1 MKVSYKSSG
10 VNISE
15 ADKFVKA
22 ISPLVKST
30 FTKGVIQG
38 IGNFG
43 SFYQI
48 DFKKY
53 KSPVLVSSV
62 DGVGTKLK
70 IAALLN
76 KYDTIGE
83 DLVNH
88 CVNDIAVCGAVP
100 QFFLDYYAMGKLKS
114 KTAQEVVK
122 GLIRGCKANGC
133 SLIGGETAEMPGVYH
148 DNDFDLAGS
157 ITGIVEKSKIVNKNN
172 VKKGD
177 VLIGIPSNG
186 LHTNGYSLVRKIFDT
201 KQKLNQKYSGLKN
214 TLGLELLNTHKS
226 YLNIIQSSLKQFKIN
241 SISHI
246 TGGGIEGNT
255 KRVVPKNL
263 KIKIDYDSWERPA
276 IFDIIQVKGNV
287 DEKDIRRTFN
297 LGIGLIFII
306 SKKDA
311 DKFIKFLYSKKERS
325 YVIGNIA

>member
-148 DNDFDLAGS
+148 GDDFDLAGS
-157 ITGIVEKSKIVNKNN
+157 ITGVVEKSKIVNKNN

-177 VLIGIPSNG
+177 ILIGLPSNG

-214 TLGLELLNTHKS
+214 TIGLELLNTHKS
-226 YLNIIQSSLKQFKIN
+226 YLNIIQSSLQKFKIN

-255 KRVVPKNL
+255 KRVVPKDL

-287 DEKDIRRTFN
+287 DEKDMRRTFN

-306 SKKDA
+306 AKKDA
-311 DKFIKFLYSKKERS
+311 DKFIKFLQSKKERS

>member
-148 DNDFDLAGS
+148 GDDFDLAGS
-157 ITGIVEKSKIVNKNN
+157 ITGVVEKSKIVNKNN

-177 VLIGIPSNG
+177 ILIGLPSNG

-201 KQKLNQKYSGLKN
+201 KQRLNQKYSGLNN
-214 TLGLELLNTHKS
+214 TIGLELLNTHKS
-226 YLNIIQSSLKQFKIN
+226 YLNIIQSSLQKFKIN

-255 KRVVPKNL
+255 KRVVPKDL

-287 DEKDIRRTFN
+287 DEKDMRRTFN

-306 SKKDA
+306 ANKDA
-311 DKFIKFLYSKKERS
+311 DKFIKFLQSKKERS

>member
-10 VNISE
+10 VNITE

-22 ISPLVKST
+22 ISPKVKST

-43 SFYQI
+43 SFFQI

-100 QFFLDYYAMGKLKS
+100 QFFLDYYATGRLKS
-114 KTAQEVVK
+114 RVAEEVVS
-122 GLIRGCKANGC
+122 GLIRGCKTNGC

-148 DNDFDLAGS
+148 DDDFDLAGS
-157 ITGIVEKSKIVNKNN
+157 ITGVVEKSKIVNKNN
-172 VKKGD
+172 VRKGD
-177 VLIGIPSNG
+177 VLIGIESNG

-201 KQKLNQKYSGLKN
+201 KAKLNQRFAGLNN
-214 TLGLELLNTHKS
+214 TIGLELLNTHRS
-226 YLNIIQSSLKQFKIN
+226 YLDIIQKSLKKFKIK

-255 KRVVPKNL
+255 KRVVPKDL
-263 KIKIDYDSWERPA
+263 KINIDYDSWDRPA

-287 DEKDIRRTFN
+287 DEKDMRRTFN
-297 LGIGLIFII
+297 LGIGLIFIVAP
-306 SKKDA
+306 KDVE
-311 DKFIKFLYSKKERS
+311 KFTKFLQTQKETFHT
-325 YVIGNIA
+325 IGSIN

>member
-1 MKVSYKSSG
+1 VKVSYKSSG

-30 FTKGVIQG
+30 FNKGVIQG

-48 DFKKY
+48 DFRKY

-70 IAALLN
+70 IAAFLN

-122 GLIRGCKANGC
+122 GLIRGCKINGC

-148 DNDFDLAGS
+148 DDDFDLAGS

-177 VLIGIPSNG
+177 VLIGLPSTG

-201 KQKLNQKYSGLKN
+201 KAKLNTKYAGLKK
-214 TLGLELLNTHKS
+214 TIGLELLNTHKS
-226 YLNIIQSSLKQFKIN
+226 YLNIIQSSLQKFKIN

-255 KRVVPKNL
+255 KRVVPKDL

-287 DEKDIRRTFN
+287 DEKDMRRTFN

-306 SKKDA
+306 AEKDA
-311 DKFIKFLYSKKERS
+311 DKFIKFLQSKKERS

>member
-148 DNDFDLAGS
+148 GDDFDLAGS

-177 VLIGIPSNG
+177 VLIGLPSNG

-214 TLGLELLNTHKS
+214 TIGLELLNTHKS
-226 YLNIIQSSLKQFKIN
+226 YLNIIQSSLQKFKIN

-287 DEKDIRRTFN
+287 DEKDMRRTFN
-297 LGIGLIFII
+297 LGIGLIFIVAP
-306 SKKDA
+306 KDVLR
-311 DKFIKFLYSKKERS
+311 FRKFLKSQNETPLF
-325 YVIGNIA
+325 IGNIH

>member
-1 MKVSYKSSG
+1 VKVSYKSSG

-100 QFFLDYYAMGKLKS
+100 QFFLDYYAVGKLKS

-122 GLIRGCKANGC
+122 GLIRGCKTNGC

-148 DNDFDLAGS
+148 DDDFDLAGS

-172 VKKGD
+172 VRKGD
-177 VLIGIPSNG
+177 VLIGLSSTG

-201 KQKLNQKYSGLKN
+201 KQKLNEKYSGLNN
-214 TLGLELLNTHKS
+214 TIGLELLNTHRS
-226 YLNIIQSSLKQFKIN
+226 YLDIIQSSLQKFKIK

-255 KRVVPKNL
+255 KRVVPKDL
-263 KIKIDYDSWERPA
+263 KIKVDYDSWERPA

-287 DEKDIRRTFN
+287 DEKDMRRTFN

-306 SKKDA
+306 AKKDA
-311 DKFIKFLYSKKERS
+311 DKFIKFLQSKKERS

>member
-15 ADKFVKA
+15 AEKFVKA
-22 ISPLVKST
+22 IGPQVKST

-43 SFYQI
+43 SFFQI

-157 ITGIVEKSKIVNKNN
+157 ITGIVEKFRIVNKNN

-177 VLIGIPSNG
+177 VLIGLPSNG

-201 KQKLNQKYSGLKN
+201 KQKLNQKYAGLKN

-287 DEKDIRRTFN
+287 DEKDMRRTFN
-297 LGIGLIFII
+297 LGIGLIFIV
-306 SKKDA
+306 SQKDS
-311 DKFIKFLYSKKERS
+311 DKFIKFLQSKKERS

>member
-1 MKVSYKSSG
+1 VKVSYKSSG

-133 SLIGGETAEMPGVYH
+133 SLIGGETAEMPGVYSG
-148 DNDFDLAGS
+148 DDFDLAGS

-172 VKKGD
+172 VRKGD
-177 VLIGIPSNG
+177 VLIGLPSTG

-201 KQKLNQKYSGLKN
+201 KQKLNQKYSGLNK
-214 TLGLELLNTHKS
+214 TIGLELLNTHKS
-226 YLNIIQSSLKQFKIN
+226 YLNIIQSSLQKFKVK

-287 DEKDIRRTFN
+287 DEKDMRRTFN

-306 SKKDA
+306 ANKDA
-311 DKFIKFLYSKKERS
+311 DKFIKFLQNKKERS

>member
-122 GLIRGCKANGC
+122 GLIRGCKINGC

-148 DNDFDLAGS
+148 GDDFDLAGS
-157 ITGIVEKSKIVNKNN
+157 ITGVVEKSKIVNKNN

-177 VLIGIPSNG
+177 VLIGLPSNG

-226 YLNIIQSSLKQFKIN
+226 YLNIIQSSLQKFKIH

-255 KRVVPKNL
+255 KRVVPKNH

-287 DEKDIRRTFN
+287 DEKDMRRTFN

-306 SKKDA
+306 AKKDA
-311 DKFIKFLYSKKERS
+311 DKFINFLQSKKERS

>member
-148 DNDFDLAGS
+148 GDDFDLAGS

-177 VLIGIPSNG
+177 VLIGLPSNG

-214 TLGLELLNTHKS
+214 TIGLELLNTHKS
-226 YLNIIQSSLKQFKIN
+226 YLNIIQSSLQKFKIN

-287 DEKDIRRTFN
+287 DEKDMRRTFN

-306 SKKDA
+306 ANKDA
-311 DKFIKFLYSKKERS
+311 DKFIKFLQSKKERS

>member
-133 SLIGGETAEMPGVYH
+133 SLIGGETAEMPGVYSG
-148 DNDFDLAGS
+148 DDFDLAGS

-172 VKKGD
+172 VRKGD
-177 VLIGIPSNG
+177 VLIGLPSTG

-201 KQKLNQKYSGLKN
+201 KQKLNQKYSGLNK
-214 TLGLELLNTHKS
+214 TIGLELLNTHKS
-226 YLNIIQSSLKQFKIN
+226 YLNIIQSSLQKFKVK

-287 DEKDIRRTFN
+287 DEKDMRRTFN

-306 SKKDA
+306 ANKDA
-311 DKFIKFLYSKKERS
+311 DKFIKFLQNKKERS

>member
-1 MKVSYKSSG
+1 VKVSYKSSG

-15 ADKFVKA
+15 ADNFVKA

-100 QFFLDYYAMGKLKS
+100 QFFLDYYAVGKLKS

-148 DNDFDLAGS
+148 DDDFDLAGS
-157 ITGIVEKSKIVNKNN
+157 ITGIVEKSKIVDKKN

-201 KQKLNQKYSGLKN
+201 KQKLNQKYSGLNK
-214 TLGLELLNTHKS
+214 TIGLELLNTHRT
-226 YLNIIQSSLKQFKIN
+226 YLDLIQSSLKIFKIN

-287 DEKDIRRTFN
+287 DEKDMRQTFN
-297 LGIGLIFII
+297 LGIGLIFIVSPKI
-306 SKKDA
+306 A
-311 DKFIKFLYSKKERS
+311 DKFIKFLETKKETPQ
-325 YVIGNIA
+325 VIGEIG

>member
-1 MKVSYKSSG
+1 VKVSYKSSG

-15 ADKFVKA
+15 ADNFVKA

-43 SFYQI
+43 SFFQI

-100 QFFLDYYAMGKLKS
+100 QFFLDYYAVGKLKS

-148 DNDFDLAGS
+148 DDDFDLAGS
-157 ITGIVEKSKIVNKNN
+157 ITGIVEKSKIVDKKN

-201 KQKLNQKYSGLKN
+201 KQKLNQKYSGLN
-214 TLGLELLNTHKS
+214 RTIGLELLNTHRT
-226 YLNIIQSSLKQFKIN
+226 YLDLIQSSLKKFKIN

-287 DEKDIRRTFN
+287 DEKDMRQTFN
-297 LGIGLIFII
+297 LGIGLIFIVSPKI
-306 SKKDA
+306 A
-311 DKFIKFLYSKKERS
+311 DKFIKFLETKKETPQ
-325 YVIGNIA
+325 VIGEIG

>member
-100 QFFLDYYAMGKLKS
+100 QFFLDYYAVGKLKS

-122 GLIRGCKANGC
+122 GLIRGCKTNGC

-148 DNDFDLAGS
+148 DDDFDLAGS

-172 VKKGD
+172 VRKGD
-177 VLIGIPSNG
+177 VLIGLPSTG

-201 KQKLNQKYSGLKN
+201 KQKLNEKYSGLNN
-214 TLGLELLNTHKS
+214 TIGLELLNTHRS
-226 YLNIIQSSLKQFKIN
+226 YLDIIQSSLQKFKIK

-255 KRVVPKNL
+255 KRVVPKDL

-287 DEKDIRRTFN
+287 DEKDMRRTFN

-306 SKKDA
+306 AKKDA
-311 DKFIKFLYSKKERS
+311 DKFIKFLQSKKERS

>member
-100 QFFLDYYAMGKLKS
+100 QFFLDYYAVGKLKS

-122 GLIRGCKANGC
+122 GLIRGCKTNGC

-148 DNDFDLAGS
+148 DDDFDLAGS

-172 VKKGD
+172 VRKGD
-177 VLIGIPSNG
+177 VLIGLPSTG

-201 KQKLNQKYSGLKN
+201 KQKLNEKYSGLNN
-214 TLGLELLNTHKS
+214 TIGLELLNTHRS
-226 YLNIIQSSLKQFKIN
+226 YLDIIQSSLQKFKIK

-255 KRVVPKNL
+255 KRVVPKDL

-287 DEKDIRRTFN
+287 DEKDMRRTFN

-306 SKKDA
+306 AKKDA
-311 DKFIKFLYSKKERS
+311 DKFIKFLQSKKERS
-325 YVIGNIA
+325 YVIGSIA

>member
-1 MKVSYKSSG
+1 VKVSYKSSG

-148 DNDFDLAGS
+148 GDDFDLAGS
-157 ITGIVEKSKIVNKNN
+157 ITGVVEKSKIVNKNN

-177 VLIGIPSNG
+177 ILIGLPSNG

-201 KQKLNQKYSGLKN
+201 KQRLNQKYSGLNN
-214 TLGLELLNTHKS
+214 TIGLELLNTHKS
-226 YLNIIQSSLKQFKIN
+226 YLNIIQSSLQKFKIN

-255 KRVVPKNL
+255 KRVVPKDL

-287 DEKDIRRTFN
+287 DEKDMRRTFN

-306 SKKDA
+306 ANKDA
-311 DKFIKFLYSKKERS
+311 DKFIKFLQSKKERS

>member
-122 GLIRGCKANGC
+122 GLIRGCKLNGC

-177 VLIGIPSNG
+177 VLIGLPSNG

-201 KQKLNQKYSGLKN
+201 KQKLNTRYAGLKN
-214 TLGLELLNTHKS
+214 TIGLELLNTHKS
-226 YLNIIQSSLKQFKIN
+226 YLEIIQSSLKKFKIK

-287 DEKDIRRTFN
+287 DEKDMRRTFN
-297 LGIGLIFII
+297 LGIGLIFIV
-306 SKKDA
+306 SPKDA
-311 DKFIKFLYSKKERS
+311 DKFIKFLQSQKAGS

>member
-148 DNDFDLAGS
+148 GNDFDLAGS
-157 ITGIVEKSKIVNKNN
+157 ITGVVEKSKIVNKNN
-172 VKKGD
+172 VKRGD
-177 VLIGIPSNG
+177 VLIGLPSTG

-201 KQKLNQKYSGLKN
+201 KQKLNEKYSGLNN
-214 TLGLELLNTHKS
+214 TIGLELLNTHKS
-226 YLNIIQSSLKQFKIN
+226 YLNIIQSSLQKFKIN

-287 DEKDIRRTFN
+287 EEKDMRRTFN

-306 SKKDA
+306 ANKDA
-311 DKFIKFLYSKKERS
+311 DKFIKFLQSKKERS
-325 YVIGNIA
+325 YVIGSIA

>member
-1 MKVSYKSSG
+1 MKASYKSSG
-10 VNISE
+10 VNITE
-15 ADKFVKA
+15 GDKFVKA
-22 ISPLVKST
+22 IAPLVKST
-30 FTKGVIQG
+30 FTKGVTQG

-43 SFYQI
+43 SFFQI

-70 IAALLN
+70 LVALLN

-100 QFFLDYYAMGKLKS
+100 QFFLDYYATGKLKS

-122 GLIRGCKANGC
+122 GLIRGCKTNGC
-133 SLIGGETAEMPGVYH
+133 ALIGGETAEMPGVYH
-148 DNDFDLAGS
+148 GDDFDLAGS
-157 ITGIVEKSKIVNKNN
+157 ITGVVEKSKIVNKKN
-172 VKKGD
+172 VKRGD
-177 VLIGIPSNG
+177 VLIGIASSG

-201 KQKLNQKYSGLKN
+201 KQKLNKRYSGLKK
-214 TLGLELLNTHKS
+214 TLGLELLNTHRS
-226 YLNIIQSSLKQFKIN
+226 YLELIQSSLKKFKVK

-255 KRVVPKNL
+255 KRVVPKDL
-263 KIKIDYDSWERPA
+263 KVKIDYDSWERPA

-287 DEKDIRRTFN
+287 DEKDMRKTFN
-297 LGIGLIFII
+297 LGIGLVFIV
-306 SKKDA
+306 SPKDVLA
-311 DKFIKFLYSKKERS
+311 FRKFLKQKKETF
-325 YVIGNIA
+325 YIIGNIQ

>member
-48 DFKKY
+48 DFKKF

-157 ITGIVEKSKIVNKNN
+157 ITGVVEKSKIVNKNN

-177 VLIGIPSNG
+177 VLIGLPSNG

-201 KQKLNQKYSGLKN
+201 KQKLNQKYSGLNN
-214 TLGLELLNTHKS
+214 TIGLELLNTHKS
-226 YLNIIQSSLKQFKIN
+226 YLNIIQSSLQKFKIN

-287 DEKDIRRTFN
+287 DEKDMRRTFN

-306 SKKDA
+306 AKKDA
-311 DKFIKFLYSKKERS
+311 DKFIKFLQSKKERS

>member
-177 VLIGIPSNG
+177 ILIGLPSNG

-214 TLGLELLNTHKS
+214 TIGLELLNTHKS
-226 YLNIIQSSLKQFKIN
+226 YLNIIQSSLQKFKIN

-255 KRVVPKNL
+255 KRVVPKEL

-287 DEKDIRRTFN
+287 DEKDMRRTFN

-306 SKKDA
+306 ANKDA
-311 DKFIKFLYSKKERS
+311 DKFIKFLQSKKERS

>member
-1 MKVSYKSSG
+1 VKVSYKSAG

-15 ADKFVKA
+15 ADKFVKG

-30 FTKGVIQG
+30 FSKNVIQG

-43 SFYQI
+43 SFYQVE
-48 DFKKY
+48 FKKY

-70 IAALLN
+70 IAAMLN

-100 QFFLDYYAMGKLKS
+100 QFFLDYYAVGKLKS
-114 KTAQEVVK
+114 KTAQEVVT
-122 GLIRGCKANGC
+122 GLIRGCKINGC

-148 DNDFDLAGS
+148 GDDFDLAGS
-157 ITGIVEKSKIVNKNN
+157 ITGIVEKSKIVDKNN

-177 VLIGIPSNG
+177 VLIGLASNG

-201 KQKLNQKYSGLKN
+201 KEKLSQKYAGLKN
-214 TLGLELLNTHKS
+214 PIGIELLNTHKS
-226 YLNIIQSSLKQFKIN
+226 YLKIIQSSLKKFKIN

-255 KRVVPKNL
+255 KRVVPQNL
-263 KIKIDYDSWERPA
+263 KIKVDYDSWDRPA

-287 DEKDIRRTFN
+287 DEKDMRQTLN
-297 LGIGLIFII
+297 LGIGLIFIVSPKI
-306 SKKDA
+306 V
-311 DKFIKFLYSKKERS
+311 DKFTKFLTSQKEKH
-325 YVIGNIA
+325 YIIGNIQ

>member
-148 DNDFDLAGS
+148 GDDFDLAGS

-177 VLIGIPSNG
+177 ILIGLPSNG

-214 TLGLELLNTHKS
+214 TIGLELLNTHKS
-226 YLNIIQSSLKQFKIN
+226 YLNIIQSSLQKFKIN

-287 DEKDIRRTFN
+287 DEKDMRRTFN

-306 SKKDA
+306 ANKDA
-311 DKFIKFLYSKKERS
+311 DKFIKFLQSKKERS

>member
-10 VNISE
+10 VNITE

-100 QFFLDYYAMGKLKS
+100 QFFLDYYATGKLKS
-114 KTAQEVVK
+114 KVAEEVVK
-122 GLIRGCKANGC
+122 GLIKGCKTNGC

-148 DNDFDLAGS
+148 NDDFDLAGS
-157 ITGIVEKSKIVNKNN
+157 ITGIVEKSKIVDKKN

-177 VLIGIPSNG
+177 VLIGLASNG
-186 LHTNGYSLVRKIFDT
+186 LHTNGYSLVRKIFNT
-201 KQKLNQKYSGLKN
+201 KEKLNQRYAGLNN
-214 TLGLELLNTHKS
+214 TLGLELLNTHRS
-226 YLNIIQSSLKQFKIN
+226 YLDIIQKALKKFKIK

-263 KIKIDYDSWERPA
+263 KIKIDYDSWDRPA

-287 DEKDIRRTFN
+287 DEKDMRKTFN
-297 LGIGLIFII
+297 LGIGLIFIVAP
-306 SKKDA
+306 KEVM
-311 DKFIKFLYSKKERS
+311 KFRKFLTTQKET
-325 YVIGNIA
+325 YYIIGNIH